1 MLILYPQVRN
11 SMTQL
16 MVSSILQKKPT
27 RLCTLESGFIEIRG
41 VRLFQVVRLFRTLEY
56 VLPDFDYSLFF
67 LGVPF

>member
-1 MLILYPQVRN
+1 
-11 SMTQL
+11 MTQL
-16 MVSSILQKKPT
+16 MVSSILQKNPT